1 MFDNNSTSVII
12 EPWFIP
18 FDILMIICTIIAV
31 VLALIFLSTIIVDKT
46 CHTVPMLLVAN
57 SCAAEI
63 LFGSDMMAM
72 AIFSLQNDLKQI
84 QYEDSLCVFRAFL
97 GYVVTVLQNYS
108 YLLQAIYRYLIVVY
122 PTRLFYHSARFQM
135 LLICSTWIFGFICPI
150 PYLLIGAIIYN
161 VDNQICQMP
170 LRLSFLAI
178 YNAFCVYMIPV
189 LLTMLIYF
197 KLVRYVKEMSK
208 RVTIA
213 NTLHRA
219 QQELKMVRRI
229 VILIIG
235 IVTIGFPY
243 AFFVFLSFFT
253 TPPKYDFR
261 IAYIF
266 VDGSL
271 AFVMIALFKFTESL
285 KASII
290 KKMVDRTNM
299 VMPTIP

>member
-1 MFDNNSTSVII
+1 
-12 EPWFIP
+12 
-18 FDILMIICTIIAV
+18 
-31 VLALIFLSTIIVDKT
+31 
-46 CHTVPMLLVAN
+46 
-57 SCAAEI
+57 
-63 LFGSDMMAM
+63 
-72 AIFSLQNDLKQI
+72 
-84 QYEDSLCVFRAFL
+84 
-97 GYVVTVLQNYS
+97 
-108 YLLQAIYRYLIVVY
+108 
-122 PTRLFYHSARFQM
+122 M

-150 PYLLIGAIIYN
+150 PYLLTGAIIYN
-161 VDNQICQMP
+161 VNNQICQMP